1 MTDLTYSQ
9 KRKAKLLEINNI
21 YKRLIPTYE
30 STTNQSDRT
39 KISTEIENVNKDIM
53 EQLDEYLS
61 LIEKQIDIISQK
73 ENKLADIKQ
82 KITDLRES
90 DLNMDNTANL
100 DELIYVNKKWKNINI
115 ALIIIC
121 IILAIIFFFF
131 ALHVV
136 GVK

>member
-39 KISTEIENVNKDIM
+39 KISTEIENVNKDTM